1 MKYISSRGGEAGL
14 SFEQVLFSGYAKDGG
29 LYFPETIPK
38 IDLETLKSW
47 KNLSYPEIVQNVMQL
62 YIGEDE
68 IPGEDLSRLLAAA
81 FSKFKSSEQ
90 PIPISRLN
98 GGLNIAELY
107 HGPTLAFKDLA
118 LGVVGQLYDYFLGRA
133 ARHVTVLIGTSGD
146 TGSAAISAV
155 RGLHWVDVVVLLPHG
170 RCTTIQELQMTTVL
184 EDNVHCFAVDG
195 NSDELDVPIKAVF
208 ADPEYVKDNSLCSI
222 NSINWA
228 RILVQISHF
237 IYCYLQLADVVGEAV
252 TVVCPTGACGNIASG
267 YLAHQMG
274 VPLEL
279 VAAVTE
285 NDVVHRT
292 FSTGDY
298 SLNMEVLQTWA
309 TAMDIQVPYNVE
321 RILLMAAGLD
331 TARVAAV
338 MEEFE
343 REARSVIPNDLLEVM
358 KTVVVDSKTVVNNEM
373 IETMVR
379 CHEENNNYIICPHT
393 AVGVSYHY
401 SNKTSRPQVVLA
413 TASPDKFPE
422 AVEAAGIEA
431 AMSPDIAAL
440 FSLPTRSVAMERGA
454 AWETMLREKIGEITK
469 KHRQT

>member
-1 MKYISSRGGEAGL
+1 M
-14 SFEQVLFSGYAKDGG
+14 
-29 LYFPETIPK
+29 
-38 IDLETLKSW
+38 
-47 KNLSYPEIVQNVMQL
+47 
-62 YIGEDE
+62 
-68 IPGEDLSRLLAAA
+68 
-81 FSKFKSSEQ
+81 
-90 PIPISRLN
+90 
-98 GGLNIAELY
+98 
-107 HGPTLAFKDLA
+107 
-118 LGVVGQLYDYFLGRA
+118 
-133 ARHVTVLIGTSGD
+133 
-146 TGSAAISAV
+146 
-155 RGLHWVDVVVLLPHG
+155 DVVVLLPHG

-440 FSLPTRSVAMERGA
+440 FSLPTR
-454 AWETMLREKIGEITK
+454 
-469 KHRQT
+469 